1 MTQSFVQSSLLV
13 ASFAAVLFA
22 LPAAAGGAA
31 PAPLSKALSGE
42 AKAAYDSGRL
52 LFDDGDTLGALAKFS
67 HSYDVS
73 HDARLLWNMATCE
86 KELRH
91 YGRAATLIDRYLR
104 EGGTTIAAEQRQSAL
119 NMKNALRAFYV
130 DLKLYGVPE
139 GATLLI
145 DGNQVGR
152 APFSE
157 PLLVDLGPR
166 TVRVEQPGFEPNET
180 KLEVAG
186 GGDLAVTV
194 TLKRVASPL
203 PRLSIVTSGA
213 VDIVAV
219 DGKVVASQ
227 RWEGPVAIG
236 DHTVRVTA
244 PHKKPYE
251 VHLQLL
257 AGSTRSLRITL
268 EDENHGS
275 NLWLWV
281 SGGAAIA
288 AGTAVAGYFLLK
300 PKDDAAAPAGKLMT
314 VFVPAPVPA
323 P

>member
-1 MTQSFVQSSLLV
+1 
-13 ASFAAVLFA
+13 
-22 LPAAAGGAA
+22 
-31 PAPLSKALSGE
+31 
-42 AKAAYDSGRL
+42 
-52 LFDDGDTLGALAKFS
+52 
-67 HSYDVS
+67 
-73 HDARLLWNMATCE
+73 
-86 KELRH
+86 
-91 YGRAATLIDRYLR
+91 
-104 EGGTTIAAEQRQSAL
+104 
-119 NMKNALRAFYV
+119 
-130 DLKLYGVPE
+130 
-139 GATLLI
+139 
-145 DGNQVGR
+145 
-152 APFSE
+152 
-157 PLLVDLGPR
+157 
-166 TVRVEQPGFEPNET
+166 
-180 KLEVAG
+180 
-186 GGDLAVTV
+186 
-194 TLKRVASPL
+194 VASPL

-300 PKDDAAAPAGKLMT
+300 PKDDAAAPAGKLTT